1 MFNMFGIHHRV
12 CTYLAGKDRVDLD
25 IECIFGAVEDLE
37 ARSPDDG
44 EERGGH
50 LDGGHVNFVVL
61 RVGGLDADMLTV
73 DGSPGDVL
81 TDLDAGLGVTV
92 AVEDIDGDGAAV
104 SELGASA
111 ERLTHHQFAFVGN
124 GLWDGLQHNIVDS
137 GSQHSGPW
145 YNYNDL
151 TLSQESVISL

>member
-1 MFNMFGIHHRV
+1 MADVQNVIGIHPPV

-25 IECIFGAVEDLE
+25 IECIFGTVEYLE

-44 EERGGH
+44 KQRGGH
-50 LDGGHVNFVVL
+50 LDGGHMNLVIL

-81 TDLDAGLGVTV
+81 ADLDAGLGVTM

-104 SELGASA
+104 SELGACA
-111 ERLTHHQFAFVGN
+111 ERLTHHQFALVRDGFG
-124 GLWDGLQHNIVDS
+124 DGLQHNTVDS
-137 GSQHSGPW
+137 GSEHPGPW
-145 YNYNDL
+145 I
-151 TLSQESVISL
+151 TTTV